1 MTWYVTWLT
10 NNGVAYEE
18 ARHETDAARRAKE
31 LIDTGRATKATY
43 FETNGLEAS
52 A

>member
-1 MTWYVTWLT
+1 MTWYVTWPT

-18 ARHETDAARRAKE
+18 AAHETDAARRAKE
-31 LIDTGRATKATY
+31 LVDTDRATRATY
-43 FETNGLEAS
+43 FETNQEGLS

>member
-1 MTWYVTWLT
+1 MTWYVTWPT

-18 ARHETDAARRAKE
+18 AAHETDAARRAE
-31 LIDTGRATKATY
+31 QVIRSGRAATATY
-43 FETNGLEAS
+43 FEKDELETS